1 MGLNIQW
8 YKKLVGAILAGERDF
23 DNLNEV
29 GLMMYNVV
37 DFDLFVE
44 ELERESLPL
53 RIHQVRGDQGL
64 PLTIFQWCL
73 AFSDRFQKAEDSY
86 HKFYEYCQK
95 NGYKF
100 KCTLDLGFL
109 EKVELF
115 MQTHELVLEYR
126 QKQAA

>member
-1 MGLNIQW
+1 MGLNLKW
-8 YKKLVGAILAGERDF
+8 YKKMVAAILAGERDF

-29 GLMMYNVV
+29 GLMMYNVA

-44 ELERESLPL
+44 EFEREGLPL

-64 PLTIFQWCL
+64 PLTVFQWCL
-73 AFSDRFQKAEDSY
+73 AYTDRFANVEENY
-86 HKFYEYCQK
+86 HKFHEYCQK

-100 KCTLDLGFL
+100 KCSLDLAFL
-109 EKVELF
+109 ERVELF